1 MKPRL
6 RSGRLWLA
14 VLILPLLV
22 AALSAAWLHRDRI
35 PHWPQLAQAVGLEI
49 RVPPADAAPME
60 AAQVDAAQ
68 VDAAQ
73 VDAAQVDAAQG
84 GEAPGTERKIL
95 YYRNPMGL
103 PDISPTPK
111 KDSMG
116 MDYIPVYESE
126 AAGDNRVVE
135 ISRAKVQKLGVMSE
149 AAVPRKLTR
158 PVMATGVVA
167 IDESRQVIV
176 TSRFEGWI
184 ETLTAARTGE
194 RVKRG
199 DLLLEI
205 FSPSLRVAETQYL
218 TTLKAS
224 PELAE
229 IAKDQLRNK
238 GMTDAQIAALAGQS
252 TSTPPRTMAIVAPA
266 AGQIVEKQAVL
277 GMRVEAGAPLYRL
290 VDLDRVWV
298 IADIHEQEL
307 GDIRPGLPAEIVV
320 DAYPAERFAGT
331 VDLVYP
337 MIAMDTRTAQ
347 IRIELDNQ
355 RGLLQPGMF
364 ANVSIAADMSP
375 GDILAIP
382 ESAVLDDGR
391 EQTVLVDLGEG
402 RFEPR
407 AVKLSNRAD
416 GYVGVIDGLS
426 AGEKVVVSA
435 SFLIDAESNLQAAL
449 RAFVSQQPATTEAG
463 Q

>member
-60 AAQVDAAQ
+60 
-68 VDAAQ
+68 AAQ